1 LYKLISI
8 IHTII
13 RGDNMK
19 KTIENMMLGAGLGIM
34 MLKLYDGLKSGEI
47 DKAVTNGKKEINK
60 VMNSMK

>member
-1 LYKLISI
+1 
-8 IHTII
+8 
-13 RGDNMK
+13 MK